1 MLFRSAGAVGIR
13 VDAESPSPDASP
25 MPGAGGTLTVALT
38 VDDATGR
45 LGGIDL
51 SIDGPLVAALGGS
64 ATVGLALAFDRY
76 GDPVKVPRPKK
87 AVPIE

>member
-1 MLFRSAGAVGIR
+1 
-13 VDAESPSPDASP
+13 

-51 SIDGPLVAALGGS
+51 SINGPLVAALGGS

-87 AVPIE
+87 ALPIE